1 MRIIYEKANLEFWDK
16 KDFFTIEE
24 TAYLFKGLEPQYKN
38 RHPDK
43 VLSLMKTFV
52 RRGYIFE
59 TNVKKM
65 RYSVRHRRYVTFYNT
80 PKSEISNFSDSD
92 YGPGYV
98 AYSTEDVTLFPRS
111 ELRKR
116 AIELNRLHK
125 MPFLQTPEERALA
138 AISAEDPE
146 LTQGSTKITS
156 SGTPLN
162 LPHLNEKLQALQEIL
177 WEYWGTYD
185 PNDPPKQTDIQKAID
200 AKLGYNKGSEG
211 DNSRNAVAIAALF
224 KPDNIKPER
233 RRRRKFGEKLVG

>member
-1 MRIIYEKANLEFWDK
+1 MARVIQLKLDSIKMPIIYEKANLEFWDK

-38 RHPDK
+38 KHPDR

-52 RRGYIFE
+52 RRKEIFG
-59 TNVKKM
+59 TQIKKM
-65 RYSVRHRRYVTFYNT
+65 RYSVRHRRYVTFYKI
-80 PKSEISNFSDSD
+80 PESELQDDSD
-92 YGPGYV
+92 PYYGPGYV

-111 ELRKR
+111 ELRER

-146 LTQGSTKITS
+146 LTQGSTEITS

-162 LPHLNEKLQALQEIL
+162 LPHLNEKLEALQEIL

-185 PNDPPKQTDIQKAID
+185 THNPPKQYDIQKAID
-200 AKLGYNKGSEG
+200 AKLGYNKGSG
-211 DNSRNAVAIAALF
+211 GKNSRNAVAIAALF
-224 KPDNIKPER
+224 KPDNIKP
-233 RRRRKFGEKLVG
+233 